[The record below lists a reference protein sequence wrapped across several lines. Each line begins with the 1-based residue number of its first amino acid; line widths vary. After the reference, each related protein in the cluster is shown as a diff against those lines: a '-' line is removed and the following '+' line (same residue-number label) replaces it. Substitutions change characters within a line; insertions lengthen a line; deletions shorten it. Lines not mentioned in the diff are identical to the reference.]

1 MFPKTRAIHNEEP
14 VEEAFPN
21 ARTETYS
28 TASGIELERLD
39 SIYILQGDIIL
50 SSEQIHKLEQ
60 QKTRG
65 AIQTNA
71 TNYWTSCDV
80 YYDFASDFIYK
91 EEALQAMNNISSSVA
106 VQFHPKETYNKDYVH
121 FIHTDGNYSNL
132 GSIGGK
138 QDISIAK
145 NQGSVTGI
153 IMHELLHALGLFH
166 EMCRADRNEYI
177 EILWDNIEANKKSN
191 FQTYI
196 ELNTPGADIGNFDF
210 NSIMMYPSDAFG
222 KQVNGVKQKTIYR
235 KDGLS
240 YYAQRSYLTDSD
252 ITALRAIY
260 GPPYAKIKRVTDEI
274 YSYDDGYDYY
284 YEANY
289 PTYVEF
295 YKDPEF
301 TIPATLTTPRYL
313 NIFRQESKNGTYTV
327 PKYSTL
333 IVPAG
338 VSSYLIGTG
347 YVNASERW
355 GQSAESWRIEY
366 GIKNY
371 HHNGYGY

>member
-1 MFPKTRAIHNEEP
+1 
-14 VEEAFPN
+14 
-21 ARTETYS
+21 
-28 TASGIELERLD
+28 
-39 SIYILQGDIIL
+39 
-50 SSEQIHKLEQ
+50 
-60 QKTRG
+60 
-65 AIQTNA
+65 
-71 TNYWTSCDV
+71 
-80 YYDFASDFIYK
+80 
-91 EEALQAMNNISSSVA
+91 
-106 VQFHPKETYNKDYVH
+106 
-121 FIHTDGNYSNL
+121 
-132 GSIGGK
+132 
-138 QDISIAK
+138 
-145 NQGSVTGI
+145 
-153 IMHELLHALGLFH
+153 
-166 EMCRADRNEYI
+166 
-177 EILWDNIEANKKSN
+177 
-191 FQTYI
+191 
-196 ELNTPGADIGNFDF
+196 
-210 NSIMMYPSDAFG
+210 MYPSNAFG
-222 KQVNGVKQKTIYR
+222 KQVNGVQQKTIYR

-313 NIFRQESKNGTYTV
+313 NIFRQESNNGTYTV
-327 PKYSTL
+327 PQYSTL

>member
-1 MFPKTRAIHNEEP
+1 MP
-14 VEEAFPN
+14 
-21 ARTETYS
+21 
-28 TASGIELERLD
+28 
-39 SIYILQGDIIL
+39 QIIGPL
-50 SSEQIHKLEQ
+50 S
-60 QKTRG
+60 
-65 AIQTNA
+65 
-71 TNYWTSCDV
+71 C
-80 YYDFASDFIYK
+80 DFASDFIYK

-132 GSIGGK
+132 GSIGEK

-210 NSIMMYPSDAFG
+210 NSIMMYPSNAFG
-222 KQVNGVKQKTIYR
+222 KQVNGVQQKTIYR

-260 GPPYAKIKRVTDEI
+260 GPHMLKSNVSRMKFIHMTMDTIITTKPIIRLMLNFIK
-274 YSYDDGYDYY
+274 
-284 YEANY
+284 
-289 PTYVEF
+289 
-295 YKDPEF
+295 
-301 TIPATLTTPRYL
+301 TPNLPFQRHSQHQD
-313 NIFRQESKNGTYTV
+313 I
-327 PKYSTL
+327 
-333 IVPAG
+333 
-338 VSSYLIGTG
+338 
-347 YVNASERW
+347 
-355 GQSAESWRIEY
+355 
-366 GIKNY
+366 
-371 HHNGYGY
+371 